1 MKKKLQEI
9 KFLLPV
15 GEAKS
20 GPVLAPILGQSQINI
35 IAFCKDFNDLT
46 AHLNEGIQLPVKITK
61 FEDKTFVINFKSP
74 TLNFILE
81 QIVMTRET
89 RQDFFKKLRR
99 REVYDI
105 FKIVTYFYTEQK
117 VLVQSEIKIFK
128 EILSFL
134 KSKKTKITRRK
145 KILQSI

>member
-1 MKKKLQEI
+1 MKKKIQEI

-35 IAFCKDFNDLT
+35 MAFCKDFNDLT
-46 AHLNEGIQLPVKITK
+46 ANLNEGIQLPVKITK
-61 FEDKTFVINFKSP
+61 FEDKTFNINFKSP

-81 QIVMTRET
+81 QIVMARTS
-89 RQDFFKKLRR
+89 RQDYFKKLKRA
-99 REVYDI
+99 EVYTI
-105 FKIVTYFYTEQK
+105 FTIVKNFYLQQQLALQTD
-117 VLVQSEIKIFK
+117 VRVFK

-134 KSKKTKITRRK
+134 KSKKTRITKRK
-145 KILQSI
+145 N

>member
-1 MKKKLQEI
+1 MKKKIQEI

-35 IAFCKDFNDLT
+35 MVFCKDFNELT
-46 AHLNEGIQLPVKITK
+46 ANLNEGIQLPVKITK
-61 FEDKTFVINFKSP
+61 FEDKTFNINFKSP

-81 QIVMTRET
+81 QIVMARTS
-89 RQDFFKKLRR
+89 RQDYFKKLKRT
-99 REVYDI
+99 EVYTI
-105 FKIVTYFYTEQK
+105 FEIVKNFYIQQQLALQTD
-117 VLVQSEIKIFK
+117 VRVFK

-134 KSKKTKITRRK
+134 KSKKTKITKRK
-145 KILQSI
+145 IK